1 MQPLPNQTQLRRDRS
16 ICTRIMVVTSV
27 LLLGF
32 SGITYQLFQFQIRQH
47 DHLSNLA
54 AERFQDVRLLPAQ
67 RGSIRDRSGE
77 YLVFDEKSWELH
89 TDHDH
94 LVQPTLVRTHL
105 AKILDV
111 KPEELASRMSTEELL
126 ATYQQHIATS
136 LAQPL
141 EMEASQ
147 ILTALQD
154 PRPVTVVK
162 TDIPAKAAEDLESY
176 LKSRH
181 IIGVYIRPGTERR
194 RASQDRLTLTL
205 GATKKDSGGI
215 WGVEQLCENILR
227 GTPGKR
233 FIEKDRRG
241 VELPLFRGETIPA
254 KNGSDVFLTIDM
266 NLQDSVEAI
275 VDQAYTLH
283 GPKSVVAILTD
294 PTTGSILAMACRPHL
309 NIEENSGNWRNIPV
323 SDAYEPGSVMKIV
336 AMAGA
341 LDAGKITPHTPID
354 CETGTYSSSELGA
367 ADIHDDEWNL
377 GTQPAWGVLAH
388 SSNIG
393 TYKIARSLGW
403 DAYEKT
409 LRNFGFG
416 TPTGLGICKEPGGR
430 WQPFEKWTAV
440 DFSRMSYG
448 YGMTATA
455 LQQVM
460 AYGAIANGGVLMK
473 PRLVDRILHD
483 DGTRLE
489 ICRPVPIRQAC
500 TARTADQVRFMLE
513 KGVTDGTGSRAKI
526 DGLRV
531 AGKTGTRRVYDPK
544 TKAYRDDQ
552 YLVSFAGFAPAD
564 KPRVACV
571 VAVDNPKAA
580 TAKAVRGGLIA
591 APLFAELVSTAL
603 NHLDVRV
610 ERSEKVVAQQP
621 NQEKGGSQ

>member
-1 MQPLPNQTQLRRDRS
+1 
-16 ICTRIMVVTSV
+16 
-27 LLLGF
+27 
-32 SGITYQLFQFQIRQH
+32 
-47 DHLSNLA
+47 
-54 AERFQDVRLLPAQ
+54 
-67 RGSIRDRSGE
+67 
-77 YLVFDEKSWELH
+77 
-89 TDHDH
+89 
-94 LVQPTLVRTHL
+94 
-105 AKILDV
+105 
-111 KPEELASRMSTEELL
+111 
-126 ATYQQHIATS
+126 
-136 LAQPL
+136 
-141 EMEASQ
+141 
-147 ILTALQD
+147 
-154 PRPVTVVK
+154 
-162 TDIPAKAAEDLESY
+162 
-176 LKSRH
+176 
-181 IIGVYIRPGTERR
+181 
-194 RASQDRLTLTL
+194 
-205 GATKKDSGGI
+205 
-215 WGVEQLCENILR
+215 
-227 GTPGKR
+227 
-233 FIEKDRRG
+233 
-241 VELPLFRGETIPA
+241 
-254 KNGSDVFLTIDM
+254 
-266 NLQDSVEAI
+266 
-275 VDQAYTLH
+275 
-283 GPKSVVAILTD
+283 
-294 PTTGSILAMACRPHL
+294 
-309 NIEENSGNWRNIPV
+309 
-323 SDAYEPGSVMKIV
+323 MKIV

-341 LDAGKITPHTPID
+341 LDAGKINPHTPID
-354 CETGTYSSSELGA
+354 CENGTYSSSELGA

-473 PRLVDRILHD
+473 PRLIDRILHD

-513 KGVTDGTGSRAKI
+513 KGVTGGTGSRAKI
-526 DGLRV
+526 EGLRV

>member
-1 MQPLPNQTQLRRDRS
+1 MLPLPNQNQLRKDRS
-16 ICTRIMVVTSV
+16 ICTRIMVVTSC

-32 SGITYQLFQFQIRQH
+32 SAIAYQLFQFQVRQH
-47 DHLSNLA
+47 NELARLA
-54 AERFQDVRLLPAQ
+54 AERFQDVRVLPAQ

-89 TDHDH
+89 TDRNH
-94 LVQPTLVRTHL
+94 LTQPALVRTHL
-105 AKILDV
+105 AKALNV
-111 KPEELASRMSTEELL
+111 KSGELAARMSDEELCH
-126 ATYQQHIATS
+126 TYHQHIASS
-136 LAQPL
+136 LSEPL
-141 EMEASQ
+141 EMPASE
-147 ILTALQD
+147 ILASLQD
-154 PRPVTVVK
+154 PRHVTIIK
-162 TDIPAKAAEDLESY
+162 TDIADKAAEDLESL

-181 IIGVYIRPGTERR
+181 IVGVYVRPGTERR
-194 RASQDRLTLTL
+194 RASKDRLTLTL

-215 WGVEQLCENILR
+215 WGVEQLCENILK

-233 FIEKDRRG
+233 YIEKDRRG
-241 VELPLFRGETIPA
+241 IELPLFRGETIPA
-254 KNGSDVFLTIDM
+254 KDGSDVFLTIDM

-275 VDQAYTLH
+275 VDQAFTLH
-283 GPKSVVAILTD
+283 NPKSIVAILTD
-294 PTTGSILAMACRPHL
+294 PGTGSILAMACRPHL

-336 AMAGA
+336 AIAGA
-341 LDAGKITPHTPID
+341 LDAGKINPHTPID
-354 CETGTYSSSELGA
+354 CGTGSYSSSELGS

-416 TPTGLGICKEPGGR
+416 TPTGIGICKEPGGS
-430 WQPFEKWTAV
+430 WQPFDKWTAV

-473 PRLVDRILHD
+473 PRLIDRILHD

-489 ICRPVPIRQAC
+489 ICRPQPIRQAC
-500 TARTADQVRFMLE
+500 TARTADQIRFMLE
-513 KGVTDGTGSRAKI
+513 KAVTEGTGSRAKI
-526 DGLRV
+526 DDLRI

-544 TKAYRDDQ
+544 TKSYRSDQ
-552 YLVSFAGFAPAD
+552 YLVSFAGFAPAE

-571 VAVDNPKAA
+571 VAIDNPKAA
-580 TAKAVRGGLIA
+580 SAKAVRGGLIA
-591 APLFAELVSTAL
+591 APIFAELVSTTL
-603 NHLDVRV
+603 NHLDVRIEHV
-610 ERSEKVVAQQP
+610 EKMVAQQP
-621 NQEKGGSQ
+621 IQEKGGSQ